1 MFSWFLEAVAN
12 CCAQKIDDFDA
23 SSSRA
28 IKLARAA
35 PSETMPGWAGEKA
48 RRKMAPKGRFYGAH
62 EFCNCLFRKVLYTG
76 EVEEI
81 FGYVENI
88 VFAGESFTVARLKE
102 PRKQELT
109 CIVGPLPAMQP
120 GETIRCLGEWK
131 HHPQYGRQFDVK
143 EFESKEPSDLYGIQ
157 KYLESGLI
165 KGIGPAYAERIVQH
179 FGIDTLKIIDSDPR
193 RLSEVAGIGPK
204 RIDMIESC
212 WHLQRGIREVM
223 VFLQSHGVTTAF
235 AQKIYKA
242 YGDQSIEKGQR
253 RSVCPSTRHRRH
265 WIYHCG

>member
-1 MFSWFLEAVAN
+1 M
-12 CCAQKIDDFDA
+12 
-23 SSSRA
+23 
-28 IKLARAA
+28 
-35 PSETMPGWAGEKA
+35 
-48 RRKMAPKGRFYGAH
+48 
-62 EFCNCLFRKVLYTG
+62 
-76 EVEEI
+76 EEI

-109 CIVGPLPAMQP
+109 CIVGPLPALQP
-120 GETIRCLGEWK
+120 GETIRCVGEWK

-179 FGIDTLKIIDSDPR
+179 FGIDTLKIIDANPR
-193 RLSEVAGIGPK
+193 RLSEVEGIGPK
-204 RIDMIESC
+204 RIEMIESC

-223 VFLQSHGVTTAF
+223 VFLQSHGVTTGF

-242 YGDQSIEKGQR
+242 YGDQSIEKGQT
-253 RSVCPSTRHRRH
+253 RSVCPSKRHRRNRV
-265 WIYHCG
+265 YHCG